1 MDDHSA
7 LYSFYLLSSLL
18 SVIVYVC
25 ILRKKERKCMNDNL
39 EPSEVSPSEWL
50 SLNQFLFKIKQV
62 NSPCVSVY
70 YPYGKGKDVISLLHE
85 NKRNDSF
92 EKIESK
98 IEKRIIDLKDNPSS
112 AGKFSQ
118 TLCIFG
124 WMENGKVCIKEIGT
138 SKKLPYLYMV
148 SKKPYIKPFQDV
160 LKINYDVLLIT
171 LDQKSARIQKFH
183 GNQITQESK
192 LRIDLQ
198 GRHKKG
204 GQSQVRFLRARQTKI
219 HVFFKKIANKARAM
233 DSNSE
238 IILLGGTGQAKTE
251 FYDELN
257 SELMKKCRF
266 VEDLSFS
273 TSVQDIHKKIIHHLY
288 LYRRKYVAELIETYD
303 KLFKTGLTAKRNDVI
318 YKALEVGAVDTLIVS
333 ASYHTNSQFK
343 NIMKMLEIAEN
354 TSCNIEFTYSPKIIE
369 RLKINNSVMAL
380 LRYKIK

>member
-1 MDDHSA
+1 MKD
-7 LYSFYLLSSLL
+7 SLE
-18 SVIVYVC
+18 S
-25 ILRKKERKCMNDNL
+25 
-39 EPSEVSPSEWL
+39 SEVSPSEWL

-70 YPYGKGKDVISLLHE
+70 YPYGKGKNMISLLHE
-85 NKRNDSF
+85 NKRSKPF

-98 IEKRIIDLKDNPSS
+98 IEKRIIDLKDDPPS

-204 GQSQVRFLRARQTKI
+204 GQSQGRFLRARQTKI
-219 HVFFKKIANKARAM
+219 HVFFKKIANKARAI
-233 DSNSE
+233 D
-238 IILLGGTGQAKTE
+238 
-251 FYDELN
+251 
-257 SELMKKCRF
+257 
-266 VEDLSFS
+266 
-273 TSVQDIHKKIIHHLY
+273 
-288 LYRRKYVAELIETYD
+288 
-303 KLFKTGLTAKRNDVI
+303 
-318 YKALEVGAVDTLIVS
+318 
-333 ASYHTNSQFK
+333 
-343 NIMKMLEIAEN
+343 
-354 TSCNIEFTYSPKIIE
+354 
-369 RLKINNSVMAL
+369 
-380 LRYKIK
+380 